1 MMYCIIRSNL
11 HGSPHNVLE
20 MCKMASTKCR
30 EKGFARAVG
39 LGTSLTLM
47 GKAIVKGVERA
58 SHGFRSVAPW
68 RVPVVEVGAWLQR
81 VAPVISM
88 EGKRPEGLRSF
99 KIREGSVV
107 AASFENRADGLESS
121 KYRNGRVVEVVVSF
135 A

>member
-1 MMYCIIRSNL
+1 MTYRIIRSNL

-30 EKGFARAVG
+30 EKAFARAVG

-47 GKAIVKGVERA
+47 GKAEVKGLEGV

-68 RVPVVEVGAWLQR
+68 TVEPLNVGSWMQL
-81 VAPVISM
+81 VSENHPH
-88 EGKRPEGLRSF
+88 GLRSY
-99 KIREGSVV
+99 KMR
-107 AASFENRADGLESS
+107 
-121 KYRNGRVVEVVVSF
+121 YGRVVEVVFSF

>member
-1 MMYCIIRSNL
+1 MTYCIIRSNL

-30 EKGFARAVG
+30 EKAFARAVG
-39 LGTSLTLM
+39 LSTSLTLM
-47 GKAIVKGVERA
+47 GKAEVKGLEGV

-68 RVPVVEVGAWLQR
+68 RVPVVDVGAWLQR
-81 VAPVISM
+81 VAPVVSM
-88 EGKRPEGLRSF
+88 DGKRPEGLRSF

-107 AASFENRADGLESS
+107 AASFDNRADGLKSS
-121 KYRNGRVVEVVVSF
+121 KYRNGHAVEVVVSF